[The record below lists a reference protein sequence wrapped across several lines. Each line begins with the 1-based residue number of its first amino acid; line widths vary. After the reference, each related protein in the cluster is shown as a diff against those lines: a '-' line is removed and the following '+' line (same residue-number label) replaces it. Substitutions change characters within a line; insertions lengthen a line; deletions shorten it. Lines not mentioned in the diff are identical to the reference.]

1 MIDDIFTDD
10 QQLLMT
16 IKYGSLQNKL
26 DHDIKEIL
34 DNMILP
40 QNSNEFSTKLTE
52 ILLKHWDLL
61 LLHHVSN
68 TARNIITDEFVVSY
82 KSDVSNQ

>member
-1 MIDDIFTDD
+1 MIDDIFTDE

-34 DNMILP
+34 DNNILP
-40 QNSNEFSTKLTE
+40 QNANEFSANMTE
-52 ILLKHWDLL
+52 ILMKHWDVL
-61 LLHHVSN
+61 LLHHVSSS
-68 TARNIITDEFVVSY
+68 ARNSLTR
-82 KSDVSNQ
+82 